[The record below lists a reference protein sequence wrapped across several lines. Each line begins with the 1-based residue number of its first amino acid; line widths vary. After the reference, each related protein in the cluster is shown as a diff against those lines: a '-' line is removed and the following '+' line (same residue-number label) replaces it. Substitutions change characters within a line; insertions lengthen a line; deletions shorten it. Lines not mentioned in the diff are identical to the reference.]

1 MNTKDVVKNQLSIN
15 FFHKMR
21 DKKSD
26 SLVNELQ
33 SFINFKFSEICD
45 QTNKIEM
52 IAIAVQEFISKMTPE
67 FAKVWRVEF
76 TNNRDAY
83 GEITDGFESLV
94 TKSLY
99 YQLIEYFK
107 DEKKIEKLYRKYS
120 FVNLRH
126 LGFDFI
132 LDEIELV
139 TQLKCNSSIF
149 NFF

>member
-1 MNTKDVVKNQLSIN
+1 MNTNDVAKNQMSIN

-26 SLVNELQ
+26 CMIIELQ
-33 SFINFKFSEICD
+33 SFINLKFSEICE
-45 QTNKIEM
+45 QTNKIDM
-52 IAIAVQEFISKMTPE
+52 IAIAVQDFISKMTAE

-76 TNNRDAY
+76 TNNREAY
-83 GEITDGFESLV
+83 VEISDGFESIV

-99 YQLIEYFK
+99 YQLMEYFK

-120 FVNLRH
+120 FINLRH

-139 TQLKCNSSIF
+139 NQLKCN
-149 NFF
+149 